1 MYIPSNMI
9 MILLLY
15 CNNLVFNI
23 YYLVFTYIYDRHDDM
38 DVTMIILIVTGDII
52 QSANLEK
59 IAINYDI
66 NFL

>member
-1 MYIPSNMI
+1 
-9 MILLLY
+9 
-15 CNNLVFNI
+15 
-23 YYLVFTYIYDRHDDM
+23 M